1 MNIDVDRL
9 VGVSEQV
16 SEGIPFIRRTLPGDL
31 VEGARDVRDEV
42 QDLLAYTIGAAVIEQ
57 AADLPAQVAQ
67 PGVRQRR
74 GEIARLAELLGRAEP
89 VARDTEHLA
98 RSEERRVGKECA
110 STCRS
115 LWSQYN

>member
-67 PGVRQRR
+67 PGVWQRR
-74 GEIARLAELLGRAEP
+74 GAIARLAALLGRA
-89 VARDTEHLA
+89 ARAET
-98 RSEERRVGKECA
+98 RGVGKECV
-110 STCRS
+110 SSCRS
-115 LWSQYN
+115 GWSRDI